1 MLCSVLL
8 YLCVCLKIDC
18 SDQKLDLFADPAF
31 LLAQLPNIHRKLN
44 FYFWEN
50 WTHSQTSIGKL
61 IRKIDFLISPG
72 RVERADLKG
81 FIFCEIS
88 SPLLSMLEIWY
99 EGAWVTWSRAAP
111 VLLSY
116 LPQFLSWFLL
126 SPSWSSAVSQPPS
139 PSITWQG
146 PPLLWPTPT
155 STLSLSLIQLIF
167 TWLISGSKF

>member
-61 IRKIDFLISPG
+61 IRKIDFLINPG
-72 RVERADLKG
+72 REERAELKR
-81 FIFCEIS
+81 FIFCRREVR
-88 SPLLSMLEIWY
+88 L
-99 EGAWVTWSRAAP
+99 AWVTSCPPAP
-111 VLLSY
+111 QSY
-116 LPQFLSWFLL
+116 CHICRGSCNTSCPAPAPASHDRDHHQDMSWPTLTSPPQTNLPSHGIPPF
-126 SPSWSSAVSQPPS
+126 PACPPS
-139 PSITWQG
+139 NQ
-146 PPLLWPTPT
+146 
-155 STLSLSLIQLIF
+155 
-167 TWLISGSKF
+167 